1 METLNS
7 TVVKEDV
14 LPANLWTKQDQE
26 GSNNEVVVNEKKK
39 KPKRLQHGV
48 VTKLKL
54 QVVVS
59 AQAIRKEK
67 YEEGQKRGHVAKRN
81 GVQIIQSLDNA
92 GSKKKNERSSEV
104 EYVSH
109 QKYMSSQVA
118 GRVENKGERLKEK
131 QGSS

>member
-1 METLNS
+1 M
-7 TVVKEDV
+7 

-26 GSNNEVVVNEKKK
+26 GSYNEVVVNEKKK
-39 KPKRLQHGV
+39 KPKRLQHGAA
-48 VTKLKL
+48 TKLKL

-81 GVQIIQSLDNA
+81 GVQIIQSIDDA
-92 GSKKKNERSSEV
+92 GSEKKNERSSEV

-109 QKYMSSQVA
+109 QKYISPQVA
-118 GRVENKGERLKEK
+118 GRVENKGEDLKEK
-131 QGSS
+131 QGPS